1 MIEYGSA
8 MVAPERPPW
17 LWVSLELRAR
27 TRTQHSA
34 LVRYFG
40 RDRGRSPRSSPDS
53 LAALLRGS
61 QTRPVQSA
69 PGPGAATVHAREW
82 LRRLVADAR
91 ANDRR
96 TGCDRRAIDGHSRY
110 LTRPARTPR
119 HYRAE

>member
-61 QTRPVQSA
+61 QTRPAQERSRSDRPR
-69 PGPGAATVHAREW
+69 PG
-82 LRRLVADAR
+82 VASS
-91 ANDRR
+91 
-96 TGCDRRAIDGHSRY
+96 TCC
-110 LTRPARTPR
+110 
-119 HYRAE
+119 